1 MRPNRR
7 QFMAMASLGAVGA
20 TVAGC
25 SRGGGSSDSD
35 DGSSLQFTWWGN
47 EVRNANTQD
56 ALDAY
61 MEENPGVTISPQ
73 PGEWASY
80 WDRLA
85 TQTAGSNA
93 PDIIQMDMRYIS
105 EYGQR
110 GALLDL
116 SEHGADTSGFIEGTA
131 DSGMIEGS
139 LYGMNAGIN
148 TPMVFA
154 NPALFEAAGVDVPD
168 DMTWTWEDWLEIAT
182 AISDSGAAT
191 GTQAIIASDALF
203 EAWLRQQ
210 GKSLFAEGG
219 EIGFEVDDLRGW
231 FDLGMRFADAGAIP
245 SPSAINE
252 DFSKPLDQADF
263 VVGNTAIAQYWSNQ
277 LQALETSAGTEFRLL
292 RYPSIEGDAMQRAA
306 WYKASMLWSVSATT
320 EDPEGAVALV
330 NWWMNSQTA
339 AEIELAER
347 GIPPNGEISAAIRD
361 QLSEPQQRVSQFI
374 EDIEPELAQTPV
386 APPPGGQTDVFLQRH
401 ATELLFGDATLDEA
415 AQGFYD
421 ELSAAIGT

>member
-47 EVRNANTQD
+47 EVRNGNTQD

-61 MEENPGVTISPQ
+61 MEENPDVSIEAQ

-85 TQTAGSNA
+85 TQTAGNNA
-93 PDIIQMDMRYIS
+93 PDVIQMDMAFIS

-116 SEHGADTSGFIEGTA
+116 SEYGADTSQFTEGTA
-131 DSGMIEGS
+131 DAGVIDGA
-139 LYGMNAGIN
+139 LYGINAGVN
-148 TPMVFA
+148 TPTVLV
-154 NPALFEAAGVDVPD
+154 NPQIFDDLGIGIPD
-168 DMTWTWEDWLEIAT
+168 DTTWTWDDWRDLAAEISSS
-182 AISDSGAAT
+182 SDVIGTSGIV
-191 GTQAIIASDALF
+191 QVDAMF
-203 EAWLRQQ
+203 SAWLRQQ
-210 GKSLFAEGG
+210 DKELFVEGNQV
-219 EIGFEVDDLRGW
+219 GFEVDDVRAW
-231 FDLGMRFADAGAIP
+231 FEMGQDWLDAGATPGP
-245 SPSAINE
+245 SQMTE
-252 DFSKPLDQADF
+252 DVSKPLDQQDY
-263 VVGNTAIAQYWSNQ
+263 VVGNTAMAMVWSNQ
-277 LQALETSAGTEFRLL
+277 LQAVETSGGNERRIL
-292 RYPSIEGDAMQRAA
+292 RFPSLSGDATDRRA
-306 WYKASMLWSVSATT
+306 WYKASMLWSASATT
-320 EDPEGAVALV
+320 EDPEGAVALI

-347 GIPPNGEISAAIRD
+347 GVPPNAEISAAIRD
-361 QLSEPQQRVSQFI
+361 QLSDPQQRVSQFI
-374 EDIEPELAQTPV
+374 EDIVPELAATPI
-386 APPPGGQTDVFLQRH
+386 APPPGGGQVGTLLQRYGFDM
-401 ATELLFGDATLDEA
+401 LFGDTSPADA

-421 ELSAAIGT
+421 ELTAGL